1 MPNCAGVS
9 GAIDGKKEGSGLLE
23 ELRDA
28 AHVVGAKQTRRAL
41 ANRQAKKLFLAA
53 DADPALTAPLA
64 DLARQSGLPVDS
76 SATMAQLGA
85 ACGIAVGAAC
95 AALI

>member
-1 MPNCAGVS
+1 M
-9 GAIDGKKEGSGLLE
+9 LE
-23 ELRDA
+23 ELKDA

-41 ANRQAKKLFLAA
+41 VNRQAKKLFLAS

-64 DLARQSGLPVDS
+64 DLAREGSVPVEE

>member
-1 MPNCAGVS
+1 MSDANFQ
-9 GAIDGKKEGSGLLE
+9 KEGSGLLE
-23 ELRDA
+23 ELTQAPR
-28 AHVVGAKQTRRAL
+28 VVGLKQTRRAL
-41 ANRQAKKLFLAA
+41 NAGQAKKLFLAQ

-64 DLARQSGLPVDS
+64 ELARENGIPVEE

-95 AALI
+95 CAII